1 MQEFLKKRLGYIKL
15 NFKLLYFILFDS
27 DLKMHGSKK
36 IFFFFFVPVLLC
48 ESRLIWS
55 KNICK
60 KHEIHKNKYSYFL
73 FLFQNVEFV
82 KNKFPRKATKTPFAK
97 INSRKNL

>member
-36 IFFFFFVPVLLC
+36 IFFFFCSCAFV
-48 ESRLIWS
+48 
-55 KNICK
+55 
-60 KHEIHKNKYSYFL
+60 
-73 FLFQNVEFV
+73 
-82 KNKFPRKATKTPFAK
+82 
-97 INSRKNL
+97 

>member
-36 IFFFFFVPVLLC
+36 IFFFF
-48 ESRLIWS
+48 
-55 KNICK
+55 
-60 KHEIHKNKYSYFL
+60 L
-73 FLFQNVEFV
+73 FLCFCVNLDCFG
-82 KNKFPRKATKTPFAK
+82 RKTFARNMKSTK
-97 INSRKNL
+97 INTHIFFFYFKMLNS